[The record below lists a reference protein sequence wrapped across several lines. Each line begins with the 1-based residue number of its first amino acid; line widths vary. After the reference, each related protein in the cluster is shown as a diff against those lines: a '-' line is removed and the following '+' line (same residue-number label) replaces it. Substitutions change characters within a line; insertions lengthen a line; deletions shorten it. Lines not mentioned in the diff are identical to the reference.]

1 MIRNMAYYHKQKL
14 LLDFLDKY
22 RYLPAQGSEEWLAQ
36 RLESIGGSEMGTVC
50 GVNKYSKVKTL
61 ISQRLGLTKR
71 FSGNVWTR
79 MGNLYEN
86 ITAMYME
93 YCLKARIH
101 ETGSIPGLRDP
112 QGKVIQAF
120 SPDGLTV
127 ASAFELD
134 NIIPPQFKHG
144 PLEEFLIDAKAN
156 NPWLITLLEF
166 KAPGRR
172 IPANNWTEAT
182 RSYEYQVLT
191 GLDTVKI
198 TEIGIYVD
206 AIIRRCSIYDI
217 GANPRCYKEPTEP
230 PRNDL
235 KTPAVCGFIGVY
247 EVDDEWLPPEEAS
260 VHPHQNVFEQ
270 YWLHKPAPESAK
282 KWAVDLLA
290 ALESVPVPDNNKTP
304 IDFGSCSQ
312 YQFEDM
318 LLKTISP
325 RPDWKLYYSQLYDPH
340 TLMGIDGDPEQ
351 HFQEELND
359 FMDRDDKVIGYIPY
373 KLYYTKIIPI
383 MKQPGFVEA
392 QRDLIMMPID
402 VIRQLKHLPPEEKR
416 ARYEEM
422 FPPRR
427 RRKNK
432 TSVPVKLM
440 ADLGI

>member
-172 IPANNWTEAT
+172 IPANN
-182 RSYEYQVLT
+182 
-191 GLDTVKI
+191 
-198 TEIGIYVD
+198 
-206 AIIRRCSIYDI
+206 
-217 GANPRCYKEPTEP
+217 
-230 PRNDL
+230 
-235 KTPAVCGFIGVY
+235 
-247 EVDDEWLPPEEAS
+247 
-260 VHPHQNVFEQ
+260 
-270 YWLHKPAPESAK
+270 
-282 KWAVDLLA
+282 
-290 ALESVPVPDNNKTP
+290 
-304 IDFGSCSQ
+304 
-312 YQFEDM
+312 
-318 LLKTISP
+318 
-325 RPDWKLYYSQLYDPH
+325 
-340 TLMGIDGDPEQ
+340 
-351 HFQEELND
+351 
-359 FMDRDDKVIGYIPY
+359 
-373 KLYYTKIIPI
+373 
-383 MKQPGFVEA
+383 
-392 QRDLIMMPID
+392 
-402 VIRQLKHLPPEEKR
+402 
-416 ARYEEM
+416 
-422 FPPRR
+422 
-427 RRKNK
+427 
-432 TSVPVKLM
+432 
-440 ADLGI
+440 